1 MTGTWHKSERCE
13 ERDPGENSE
22 RQVGVKR
29 EVTKIHGGEV
39 SERDVHRERDI
50 GDRVWENHAEEVE
63 IKTR

>member
-29 EVTKIHGGEV
+29 EVTKIHGVGGKCQ
-39 SERDVHRERDI
+39 REMYTEKETLVI
-50 GDRVWENHAEEVE
+50 ECG
-63 IKTR
+63 KTTQKRWK